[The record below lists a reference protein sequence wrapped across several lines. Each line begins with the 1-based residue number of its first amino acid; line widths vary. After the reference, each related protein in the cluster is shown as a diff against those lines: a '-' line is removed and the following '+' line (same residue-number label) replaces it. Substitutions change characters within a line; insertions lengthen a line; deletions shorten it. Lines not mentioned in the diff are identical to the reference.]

1 MAAELVAHQALLL
14 AELFAQ
20 RFRFTYLPLLLPHQE
35 KGTVWAKSAVII
47 SKRELSLRWWRVLCV
62 GGCVFVFMC
71 VCICER
77 GRESVSV
84 GGRNTVAL
92 FQNLVSCLTVYC
104 LHKHPDGNKTS

>member
-1 MAAELVAHQALLL
+1 MWEV
-14 AELFAQ
+14 
-20 RFRFTYLPLLLPHQE
+20 
-35 KGTVWAKSAVII
+35 VC
-47 SKRELSLRWWRVLCV
+47 LCL
-62 GGCVFVFMC
+62 C

-84 GGRNTVAL
+84 GGGNTVAL

>member
-1 MAAELVAHQALLL
+1 M
-14 AELFAQ
+14 
-20 RFRFTYLPLLLPHQE
+20 
-35 KGTVWAKSAVII
+35 
-47 SKRELSLRWWRVLCV
+47 
-62 GGCVFVFMC
+62 FVFMC

-104 LHKHPDGNKTS
+104 LHKHSDGNKTS